1 MSDIN
6 EPLLDRR
13 DWWAEGDT
21 PVREHSRVTYLIDG
35 RNAMLSMCRHFLMAR
50 KYIYLASWG
59 LSPDIQLVRG
69 QDRRAGPDGSPEQES
84 LVQELRA
91 EGLGEEE
98 IDFWTNQELTVENV
112 LGYAARKGVDVRVLL
127 WDCSNIFSHY
137 HPGSAHEELIS
148 ADVACLLD
156 DSSRGLLHHPI
167 EALHQKVTVVDGT
180 HAFVGGIDPLIE
192 LSGDFDRWDVPF
204 HHYAYELRRNKNN
217 PLPHAWHDVHA
228 IIEGTAVGDVE
239 LNFRQRWNDL
249 VQRHHWDSTMLIP
262 EQPLPEPVDS
272 YSLVQVART
281 IPEHTYSFDP
291 DPGIQGIAQLYAK
304 AFANAQHFIYL
315 ENQYFWLHAFYGLD
329 ISFMGPDS
337 AEMERNIRELGAALQ
352 RGAAVSIILPDHPN
366 VGRAFTDA
374 GLERLRQEAPQ
385 AAAEGR
391 IQAFCL
397 GTSGN
402 IDGEER
408 YRPVYVHAKV
418 AVIDDTWSTAG
429 SGNLNNRGMRDDTEM
444 NVATLDPTLA
454 RGLRLMLMAEHLG
467 LLNEEELL
475 FISRYLG
482 RQSQRPDEEQHAR
495 ELWNA
500 LQQQL
505 GNPLVALGMMVA
517 RAQDNLRRYKEK
529 QPLVGHLLPYLSA
542 AEARREQLN
551 FEEEIGWLE
560 TPNIRA

>member
-1 MSDIN
+1 M
-6 EPLLDRR
+6 
-13 DWWAEGDT
+13 
-21 PVREHSRVTYLIDG
+21 
-35 RNAMLSMCRHFLMAR
+35 
-50 KYIYLASWG
+50 
-59 LSPDIQLVRG
+59 
-69 QDRRAGPDGSPEQES
+69 
-84 LVQELRA
+84 
-91 EGLGEEE
+91 
-98 IDFWTNQELTVENV
+98 
-112 LGYAARKGVDVRVLL
+112 
-127 WDCSNIFSHY
+127 
-137 HPGSAHEELIS
+137 
-148 ADVACLLD
+148 
-156 DSSRGLLHHPI
+156 
-167 EALHQKVTVVDGT
+167 
-180 HAFVGGIDPLIE
+180 
-192 LSGDFDRWDVPF
+192 
-204 HHYAYELRRNKNN
+204 
-217 PLPHAWHDVHA
+217 
-228 IIEGTAVGDVE
+228 
-239 LNFRQRWNDL
+239 
-249 VQRHHWDSTMLIP
+249 
-262 EQPLPEPVDS
+262 
-272 YSLVQVART
+272 
-281 IPEHTYSFDP
+281 
-291 DPGIQGIAQLYAK
+291 
-304 AFANAQHFIYL
+304 
-315 ENQYFWLHAFYGLD
+315 
-329 ISFMGPDS
+329 
-337 AEMERNIRELGAALQ
+337 Q